1 MALEAYQFQASSVE
15 SVKRLPYSAIFH
27 EQGTGKTKIAID
39 LLLYWLDH
47 DEIDTVFIV
56 TKKALISNWLQE
68 LEAHSFLTPAV
79 LGSNRSENALRLN
92 TSILV
97 YVLNYEILPSNL
109 ETLSLFFKTCRV
121 AAILDESHKIKNPE
135 AKLSKAF
142 HSISELLER
151 KVIMSGTTSN
161 SISSSIGH
169 QTDFHLNPFSDAID
183 LFGNTGGSLSS
194 GTYTVPMRNADG
206 MYLDSS
212 DNELYVIVR
221 YAGNPTPIDDITLTF
236 S

>member
-1 MALEAYQFQASSVE
+1 M
-15 SVKRLPYSAIFH
+15 
-27 EQGTGKTKIAID
+27 
-39 LLLYWLDH
+39 
-47 DEIDTVFIV
+47 TVNLNNV
-56 TKKALISNWLQE
+56 TLVNWKAPTDDS
-68 LEAHSFLTPAV
+68 
-79 LGSNRSENALRLN
+79 
-92 TSILV
+92 
-97 YVLNYEILPSNL
+97 
-109 ETLSLFFKTCRV
+109 V
-121 AAILDESHKIKNPE
+121 AAALLFKSSASGSGTNDE
-135 AKLSKAF
+135 LSRAR
-142 HSISELLER
+142 IYDPSE
-151 KVIMSGTTSN
+151 TTSN
-161 SISSSIGH
+161 SISSSIEH